1 MAWEENPRICL
12 HMQLIAILSRTG
24 VIDNTIA
31 SFLVVVPLLV
41 STLGLKATVLA
52 EAKPLTRVNKDN
64 HTNRNALFLFITF
77 EVCENH
83 PTSKHTLGEEYR
95 SIRHLLGL
103 IIK

>member
-1 MAWEENPRICL
+1 MTKSGGAFVVE
-12 HMQLIAILSRTG
+12 ILTFPADWLSSES
-24 VIDNTIA
+24 IDNTIA

-52 EAKPLTRVNKDN
+52 EAKPLTRDNKDN

-77 EVCENH
+77 EVCKNH
-83 PTSKHTLGEEYR
+83 PTSKHTLGEEFR